1 MWNRHS
7 SPAEHRLAAL
17 PILPLPRVVLLPGM
31 TLPVNVHEPDAR
43 ALVDHV
49 RGHGQHLGVP
59 LAIPGVPLPS
69 VFTLARIFSHVEI
82 SSTHRLI
89 RVVGVG
95 RVEAVDGPPPPQ
107 PFRALAVRS
116 LAEPPPCDPLQLA
129 ILRAQ
134 VERILVAVGDS
145 GLALRTL
152 LDVRDDRVFL
162 YALTACLPS
171 LELLPHLELLDD
183 DAEVD
188 ADDLPT
194 AQQQCLAAPT
204 SDERAALLVARTA
217 AVLVGLG
224 RNKLGTV
231 LH

>member
-7 SPAEHRLAAL
+7 SPAAHHLAAL
-17 PILPLPRVVLLPGM
+17 PILPLTRVVLLPGM

-59 LAIPGVPLPS
+59 LAIPGVPLPR
-69 VFTLARIFSHVEI
+69 VFTLARIFSHVEL

-89 RVVGVG
+89 RLVGVG
-95 RVEAVDGPPPPQ
+95 RVETLQEPPSAR
-107 PFRALAVRS
+107 PFGTLAVRALPEPRPQDPQK
-116 LAEPPPCDPLQLA
+116 LAV
-129 ILRAQ
+129 LRAQ
-134 VERILVAVGDS
+134 VERILVGAGDS

-162 YALTACLPS
+162 YALTAVLPA
-171 LELLPHLELLDD
+171 LELMPHRDLR
-183 DAEVD
+183 DAEID
-188 ADDLPT
+188 GDDLPA
-194 AQQQCLAAPT
+194 AQQQCLAAATP
-204 SDERAALLVARTA
+204 DERAAILVARTA
-217 AVLVGLG
+217 AVLAGLARTG
-224 RNKLGTV
+224 QDVV